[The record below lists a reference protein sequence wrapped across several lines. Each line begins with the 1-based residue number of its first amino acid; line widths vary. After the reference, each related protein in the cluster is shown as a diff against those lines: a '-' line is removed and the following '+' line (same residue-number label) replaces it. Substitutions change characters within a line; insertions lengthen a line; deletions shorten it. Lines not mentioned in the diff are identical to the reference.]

1 VLRKGAKKL
10 LSVEVEEDQSFGR
23 NFYFHGPHIRSL
35 RSKPFNDTDMQL
47 NMDELE
53 PDIDQIQIEIEEA
66 MRGSKNGY
74 QENQLQEPSLMHPSR
89 KSVRL

>member
-1 VLRKGAKKL
+1 
-10 LSVEVEEDQSFGR
+10 
-23 NFYFHGPHIRSL
+23 
-35 RSKPFNDTDMQL
+35 MQL

-74 QENQLQEPSLMHPSR
+74 QENQLQEPSLMPPSR
-89 KSVRL
+89 NSIRL